1 MLFAWVVVGAHLSI
15 THGGELFGSHFDA
28 ASHDGHDD
36 DDGPAPADGHHHHDL
51 GAVTSAQVAKSVEQ
65 QIPAPLWTPLY
76 DQLVAQLAVV
86 LREMEAARERS
97 PIGDSPPDER
107 ASGWLL
113 DCHTALP
120 VRGPSLA

>member
-15 THGGELFGSHFDA
+15 AHGGELFGSHFDV
-28 ASHDGHDD
+28 ASHEGHHHDQ
-36 DDGPAPADGHHHHDL
+36 PADGHHHHDL
-51 GAVTSAQVAKSVEQ
+51 GAATSAQFAKSGEQ
-65 QIPAPLWTPLY
+65 PLFVPRWTALCGLPAATP
-76 DQLVAQLAVV
+76 
-86 LREMEAARERS
+86 REMDAAREWS
-97 PIGDSPPDER
+97 PMGISPPDER